1 MVYLEYIGGTQ
12 LFSEIENGLN
22 SLMQEPLAMILG
34 ALIIGGAIFALARR
48 Y

>member
-1 MVYLEYIGGTQ
+1 MVFFEYIGGTQ

-22 SLMQEPLAMILG
+22 SIMQEPLAMILG

>member
-12 LFSEIENGLN
+12 LFSEIENGLT

-34 ALIIGGAIFALARR
+34 ALIVGGAIFALARR

>member
-1 MVYLEYIGGTQ
+1 MVFFEYIGGTQ

-22 SLMQEPLAMILG
+22 AIVHEPLYMILG
-34 ALIIGGAIFALARR
+34 VLIIGGAIFAFARR